1 MACNVYSIRWSTS
14 QATVC
19 SGGGTSASWSLN
31 QTGGSPAIND
41 VFSSNLTCSS
51 SVPTGTSP
59 IYVIITS
66 SSSTVYTVDATLSA
80 NNGKITAVS
89 TCPTPTPTPT
99 LTRTLTPTQTLT
111 RTTTQTLT
119 PTQTLTRTLTT
130 TPTATPTITPTP
142 ILSCDGNVV
151 WETIYNYNNDTYI
164 FTTGT
169 TYTISKVD
177 TGLLYG
183 QELPQ
188 FYNCLDCTTTTN
200 PPYYNVYINRFP
212 GSTVFTFSPP
222 IENPILAFYSLGSSV
237 SGQTFSADTSFIDY
251 YPCTAVTPTCGSAN
265 PTDPIYNFQDRTIL
279 GYEAFGAVLF
289 PGSHSSITIDAL
301 SSENRTNFL
310 WGLPCEYE
318 IELED
323 PGLGNLNLTY
333 SSCTT
338 GLVYQFNYLSANTLS
353 YSGLSINGGAYQG
366 CYEKAVAPFSLTA
379 IVDILPNS
387 VDYNYT
393 LNCATCT
400 AALTSTPTPTPTVT
414 PTNTQTLTQ
423 SLTNTPTPTPT
434 QTETATPTN
443 TTTAGATNTP
453 TPTQTETTTPT
464 PTPTNT
470 TTAGVT
476 NTPTPTQTETT
487 TPTPTQ
493 TLTQTETAT
502 PTNTTTA
509 GATNTPTPTQTETA
523 TPTNTTT
530 AGATNT
536 PTPTQTETTT
546 PTPTPTPTSTPSTED
561 CDRLTNPNFEE
572 FATCGG
578 GCTGIYCTGP
588 STFRFYPQDCIPGW
602 NTTDP
607 GGIIEI
613 WKSGYLGYT
622 SYEGNYFAE
631 INASAI
637 TFQSLYQTF
646 TITTGQTY
654 QVQFAHMGRSGFPN
668 TLRVALSGATTG
680 VNFIGNDPYTA
691 NVGEWSFNTITHT
704 FDGIYSADTEY
715 NLMFSA
721 VTATNGGNFL
731 DAINVVCPSNFISED
746 LTYTFS
752 LSGLCDSGVEVP
764 NSGIINIFPSGGVP
778 PYSIECDSGQDITP
792 VIDIPEGSGVTF
804 ANLSGDTYIFR
815 LNDSLGGY
823 NGELFINVNVDTCYT
838 ANFTSITD
846 TTCGL
851 DNGQLVLSA
860 TTTSLPLTIN
870 LFKDG
875 LIYSTADY
883 NYLPV
888 TITELPQGSYSAIT
902 YDFGGAFYEVSAV
915 TIGSS
920 YVLDFI
926 MEVTENANC
935 GGFSTGSIALS
946 GLTGGP
952 YTYLW
957 SDGSTGTTISGLS
970 AGTYSVTVTDN
981 YGCELTKS
989 ATVNNI
995 SNFELLFAAATQPNC
1010 LSSDGEVTIYV
1021 SGGSSPYVYSG
1032 ETGQIASGI
1041 TATTYTLTGVS
1052 SGDFAFLVYD
1062 SNLCFV
1068 GSSIQVVE
1076 QGGLISVFGSVV
1088 PTNCGSYGN
1097 IQLFVQGTGAP
1108 FVYGYTG
1115 QTNGTTA
1122 TYTTNASNQTF
1133 LNLSADTY
1141 DVSVTTSNGCTWTD
1155 TLVVSATPKFN
1166 VTVSTTGAT
1175 CGSNNGVVTI
1185 EVDGGYTGVLDY
1197 VVTGGYSILD
1207 TSLTSYT
1214 FNNLSSG
1221 DYTATVTD
1229 SDGCSIFETFNI
1241 TTTGSLSYAVNK
1253 TNCVSGGDGTA
1264 TVVIYEGNPP
1274 FTYNWSNGETGST
1287 VNSLSGGTYTITVS
1301 DSSGCTQTKYF
1312 TIVCTSSIVSGY
1324 STYPTGSNLFTTTVG
1339 NKRGLYEMLNE
1350 GFYDLTS
1357 GYTNPTLI
1365 EAVFESVLSVT
1376 GYTSGGTEFVSGSTV
1391 PFYTGYTLQDVP
1403 SDYLYIQTLESQL
1416 NSIPEVESVNFDLL
1430 NNTFNVTSSCS
1441 GDYDP
1446 FKNGKFYNSVNIDYN
1461 FNYLP

>member
-1 MACNVYSIRWSTS
+1 MQICVDINQPYSGLTVSVSPCVCDCQCTEIDIPTQIFIFADPNPSGNVFVDYTD
-14 QATVC
+14 C
-19 SGGGTSASWSLN
+19 SGNS
-31 QTGGSPAIND
+31 QT
-41 VFSSNLTCSS
+41 
-51 SVPTGTSP
+51 
-59 IYVIITS
+59 Y
-66 SSSTVYTVDATLSA
+66 
-80 NNGKITAVS
+80 
-89 TCPTPTPTPT
+89 
-99 LTRTLTPTQTLT
+99 
-111 RTTTQTLT
+111 
-119 PTQTLTRTLTT
+119 
-130 TPTATPTITPTP
+130 TATTSNSNFNI
-142 ILSCDGNVV
+142 C
-151 WETIYNYNNDTYI
+151 
-164 FTTGT
+164 
-169 TYTISKVD
+169 VD
-177 TGLLYG
+177 TGYTV
-183 QELPQ
+183 
-188 FYNCLDCTTTTN
+188 TTYFTIGGT
-200 PPYYNVYINRFP
+200 PYSGTSYPWDAGGLGYNV
-212 GSTVFTFSPP
+212 TKT
-222 IENPILAFYSLGSSV
+222 ELGL
-237 SGQTFSADTSFIDY
+237 
-251 YPCTAVTPTCGSAN
+251 C
-265 PTDPIYNFQDRTIL
+265 
-279 GYEAFGAVLF
+279 
-289 PGSHSSITIDAL
+289 
-301 SSENRTNFL
+301 SSE
-310 WGLPCEYE
+310 PC
-318 IELED
+318 
-323 PGLGNLNLTY
+323 
-333 SSCTT
+333 
-338 GLVYQFNYLSANTLS
+338 
-353 YSGLSINGGAYQG
+353 SGP
-366 CYEKAVAPFSLTA
+366 AVSP
-379 IVDILPNS
+379 
-387 VDYNYT
+387 
-393 LNCATCT
+393 
-400 AALTSTPTPTPTVT
+400 
-414 PTNTQTLTQ
+414 
-423 SLTNTPTPTPT
+423 TPTPTPT

-453 TPTQTETTTPT
+453 TPTQTET
-464 PTPTNT
+464 
-470 TTAGVT
+470 A
-476 NTPTPTQTETT
+476 
-487 TPTPTQ
+487 
-493 TLTQTETAT
+493 
-502 PTNTTTA
+502 
-509 GATNTPTPTQTETA
+509 
-523 TPTNTTT
+523 
-530 AGATNT
+530 
-536 PTPTQTETTT
+536 T

-764 NSGIINIFPSGGVP
+764 DSGIINIFPSGGVP
-778 PYSIECDSGQDITP
+778 PYSIECDSGQDIAP
-792 VIDIPEGSGVTF
+792 VINIPEGSGVTF

-846 TTCGL
+846 TTCSL

-1062 SNLCFV
+1062 SDLCFV

-1166 VTVSTTGAT
+1166 VAVSTTGAT

-1287 VNSLSGGTYTITVS
+1287 INSLSGGTYTITVS